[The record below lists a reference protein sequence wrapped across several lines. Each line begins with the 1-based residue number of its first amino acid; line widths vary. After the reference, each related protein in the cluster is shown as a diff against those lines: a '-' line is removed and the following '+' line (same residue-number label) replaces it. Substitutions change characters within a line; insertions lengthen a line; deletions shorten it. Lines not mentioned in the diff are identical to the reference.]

1 MRLINYP
8 STQSCVSCHSLPS
21 VKLWTLSRPL
31 GLWVVIPG
39 VSPLLDPGS
48 WSLQS
53 HSGATRWHF
62 RREFPCVT
70 RQCSADPIPSCLS
83 PAGSP
88 RGCMASC
95 PAGIRTGELCQAQDG
110 SHQTCSFFVLLGGS
124 GTSSGTEAEPAAELV
139 FPCAP
144 YSYLQKSLCMVQTV
158 WVSSPG
164 SWALQESDCHR
175 QGKKRSWRCRF
186 VRTIIQVGPNSFLA

>member
-8 STQSCVSCHSLPS
+8 SIQSCVSCHSLPS

-62 RREFPCVT
+62 RRGFPCVT

-110 SHQTCSFFVLLGGS
+110 SHQTCSLFVLLGGS

-139 FPCAP
+139 FPCAHTLTSRNP
-144 YSYLQKSLCMVQTV
+144 FAWSRRFGCPHQGAGLCR
-158 WVSSPG
+158 SPTATARARKG
-164 SWALQESDCHR
+164 AGDVDLSGL
-175 QGKKRSWRCRF
+175 
-186 VRTIIQVGPNSFLA
+186 